1 MIVGTL
7 ALSLPFL
14 HTTDTRIYAYAIGI
28 LLGTVVQLAIPY
40 PAMRRLGRLA
50 WYCDPSDEAVRR
62 VFALMLPVTLGL
74 GLINL
79 NVLVDTWFA
88 ASVNHDIG
96 PAAVDKAFR
105 IYMLPQGMFSV
116 AVAAVLFP
124 ALARRAA
131 ARDGPGFRL
140 LLGAGLRQIAF
151 LLVPAAALCAALA
164 TPMVRL
170 LYEHGNFTPHDTVVV
185 ASCLAAFSGGLAFNG
200 AMLLLN
206 RAYLSMQMA
215 WVPTSIAIA
224 NLVAERRARLG
235 LHALARPRR
244 VEHPARDVD
253 RERRRRRPALRAP
266 ALARGPAR
274 RARARAGARAHRRR
288 ERARGRRGVGRVARA
303 RRAARAVRRR
313 TS

>member
-1 MIVGTL
+1 
-7 ALSLPFL
+7 
-14 HTTDTRIYAYAIGI
+14 
-28 LLGTVVQLAIPY
+28 
-40 PAMRRLGRLA
+40 
-50 WYCDPSDEAVRR
+50 
-62 VFALMLPVTLGL
+62 
-74 GLINL
+74 
-79 NVLVDTWFA
+79 
-88 ASVNHDIG
+88 
-96 PAAVDKAFR
+96 
-105 IYMLPQGMFSV
+105 MLPQGMFSV

-131 ARDGPGFRL
+131 ARDGAGFRL

-244 VEHPARDVD
+244 LEHPARDVD
-253 RERRRRRPALRAP
+253 REHRRRRPALARLRPRAGRP
-266 ALARGPAR
+266 R
-274 RARARAGARAHRRR
+274 RA
-288 ERARGRRGVGRVARA
+288 
-303 RRAARAVRRR
+303 
-313 TS
+313 

>member
-1 MIVGTL
+1 
-7 ALSLPFL
+7 
-14 HTTDTRIYAYAIGI
+14 
-28 LLGTVVQLAIPY
+28 
-40 PAMRRLGRLA
+40 
-50 WYCDPSDEAVRR
+50 

-88 ASVNHDIG
+88 ANVDRDIG

-131 ARDGPGFRL
+131 ARDGPGFRD

-151 LLVPAAALCAALA
+151 LLLPAAALCAALA

-170 LYEHGNFTPHDTVVV
+170 LYEHGNFTPHDTAVV
-185 ASCLAAFSGGLAFNG
+185 AACLAAFSAGLAFNG

-206 RAYLSMQMA
+206 RAYLGMQKA
-215 WVPTSIAIA
+215 WIPTSIAVA
-224 NLVAERRARLG
+224 NLILNGVLDWIFTRTLSLDVWSIPLATSIVNIVGVALLYMRLRPVAGRLDERELVRALVRIVIAS
-235 LHALARPRR
+235 ALAVGAGYGVWRLLDELLGQF
-244 VEHPARDVD
+244 VVIQLVTLGAGLAVAAGVYLLAAQAMHIEELEDV
-253 RERRRRRPALRAP
+253 RSLVRRRRAAP
-266 ALARGPAR
+266 AGDS
-274 RARARAGARAHRRR
+274 G
-288 ERARGRRGVGRVARA
+288 
-303 RRAARAVRRR
+303 
-313 TS
+313 